1 MDVPV
6 PCRGEIRFTF
16 ASAEKGS
23 SFDDEVFDALIDA
36 LDKIGAF
43 FEGGSASRMDAADVV
58 PDSPLALKVASLTAS
73 ATTALPSPEKSGS

>member
-16 ASAEKGS
+16 ATTEEGS

-58 PDSPLALKVASLTAS
+58 PDSPLGDFGEINDGSD
-73 ATTALPSPEKSGS
+73 ATCSG